1 MGLTDFTIWWAR
13 ARGITEASWG
23 EYGVRKVIAWP
34 IFIGSFPIIG
44 ANFLAAAG
52 YLPEIAPLIFM
63 IGIIWLLLVTATTF
77 VSRLSTGGGGI

>member
-1 MGLTDFTIWWAR
+1 MALTDFTIWWAR
-13 ARGITEASWG
+13 ARGITEASRG

-52 YLPEIAPLIFM
+52 YFPEIAPLVFM
-63 IGIIWLLLVTATTF
+63 IGIIWLLFVTATTF
-77 VSRLSTGGGGI
+77 VSLLSTGGRGI